1 MEKRRRLVWSRAAE
15 SDLLSIW
22 IYVAGDASDETADAQ
37 LKRIDTFGK
46 SLVHHPFRGRARSE
60 LKGGLR
66 SVVADRYVIFYRVT
80 DHAVEIAR
88 VLHGRRDLAA
98 IFKTD

>member
-1 MEKRRRLVWSRAAE
+1 MEKRRRLVWSRAAD

-22 IYVAGDASDETADAQ
+22 IYVAG
-37 LKRIDTFGK
+37 
-46 SLVHHPFRGRARSE
+46 VHHPFRGRARSE

-80 DHAVEIAR
+80 DHAIEIVR